1 MFQKLKKDIKKSSE
15 RYENNWKIE
24 IHPMTGEV
32 YIRPKWFKYW
42 CIFMDLL
49 VTKTL
54 GYCNIPYLFVFKPFK
69 KGFLLYPEYL
79 VYEDDRIR
87 RSISA
92 KSN

>member
-54 GYCNIPYLFVFKPFK
+54 G
-69 KGFLLYPEYL
+69 
-79 VYEDDRIR
+79 
-87 RSISA
+87 
-92 KSN
+92 